1 MLTFDLPWAF
11 ALLPLPLLVWW
22 LLPPFRE
29 TTPALRVPFFEQ
41 VTKTLQLEPS
51 AGAVIQKSNWIQK
64 ILAPILWTLVVAAAA
79 SPQWLEPPL
88 VRTQSSRDLMLAIDI
103 SQSMEAH
110 DFTDPDGKRV
120 DRLTAVKSVVREF
133 IARREGDRI
142 GLIVFG
148 QGAFPQS
155 PLTLDHATVLLLLDE
170 IRIGM
175 AGPQTAIGDAIGVAV
190 KMTEN
195 SRAQDKVLVLLTD
208 GNDTASRVPP
218 DDAARIAAEHRV
230 VIHTIGIGDPNA
242 SGENK
247 VDLKSLQRFSDETHG
262 RSFRGEDRAG
272 LEQIYS
278 TIDRIT
284 PIKVQRTEFRPKIA
298 LYYWPLGAAIA
309 LLALYHFVAMLGS
322 MVQRSS
328 PAVEPALAGHA
339 GTGRLK
345 PALQEETEASA

>member
-1 MLTFDLPWAF
+1 MLTFDFLWAF
-11 ALLPLPLLVWW
+11 ALLPLPLILWW
-22 LLPPFRE
+22 LLPPFKE

-41 VTKTLQLEPS
+41 VAQKLNLEPS
-51 AGAVIQKSNWIQK
+51 SGAVVQRSNWAQK
-64 ILAPILWTLVVAAAA
+64 ILGPLSWILVVTALA

-103 SQSMEAH
+103 SQSMEAR
-110 DFTDPDGKRV
+110 DFKGPDGKPI
-120 DRLTAVKSVVREF
+120 DRLTAVKSVVRQF

-170 IRIGM
+170 VRIGM

-190 KMTEN
+190 KMTEG
-195 SRAQDKVLVLLTD
+195 STAQDKVLVLLTD

-218 DDAARIAAEHRV
+218 DDAARVAADHRV

-242 SGENK
+242 SGESK
-247 VDLKSLQRFSDETHG
+247 VDLKALERFSGETQG
-262 RSFRGEDRAG
+262 QSFRAEDRRG
-272 LEQIYS
+272 LERIYG
-278 TIDRIT
+278 TIDQIT

-298 LYYWPLGAAIA
+298 LYYWPLGAAA
-309 LLALYHFVAMLGS
+309 VLLAIYHAIAMLAALIRRPS
-322 MVQRSS
+322 AP
-328 PAVEPALAGHA
+328 PAAVS
-339 GTGRLK
+339 
-345 PALQEETEASA
+345 Q

>member
-1 MLTFDLPWAF
+1 MLTFDFPWAF

-41 VTKTLQLEPS
+41 TAKTLNLQPS
-51 AGAVIQKSNWIQK
+51 TGAVIQKSNLAQK
-64 ILAPILWTLVVAAAA
+64 LLAPLCWALLVTALA
-79 SPQWLEPPL
+79 SPQWLQPPL

-103 SQSMEAH
+103 SQSMEER
-110 DFTDPDGKRV
+110 DFRGPDGKPV
-120 DRLTAVKSVVREF
+120 DRLTAVKSVVRDF

-170 IRIGM
+170 VRIGM
-175 AGPQTAIGDAIGVAV
+175 AGPQTSIGDAIGVAV
-190 KMTEN
+190 KMTEH
-195 SRAQDKVLVLLTD
+195 SKAQDKVLVLLTD

-230 VIHTIGIGDPNA
+230 VIHTIGIGNPQA

-247 VDLKSLQRFSDETHG
+247 VDLAALRRFSDETHG
-262 RSFRGEDRAG
+262 QTFRGEDRAG
-272 LEQIYS
+272 LEDIYA

-284 PIKVQRTEFRPKIA
+284 PVKVQRTQYQPKIA
-298 LYYWPLGAAIA
+298 LYFWPLGAALG
-309 LLALYHFVAMLGS
+309 LLALYHLVAMAGS
-322 MVQRSS
+322 WLRRPPPPQPSASDPSLR
-328 PAVEPALAGHA
+328 AAG
-339 GTGRLK
+339 GGRVGGL
-345 PALQEETEASA
+345 S

>member
-11 ALLPLPLLVWW
+11 AILPLPLLVWW

-41 VTKTLQLEPS
+41 LAKRLNLAPS
-51 AGAVIQKSNWIQK
+51 SGAVVQKSNWAQK
-64 ILAPILWTLVVAAAA
+64 LLAPVCWILLVVALA

-103 SQSMEAH
+103 SQSMEAR
-110 DFTDPDGKRV
+110 DFKAADGKPV

-155 PLTLDHATVLLLLDE
+155 PLTLDHETVLLLLDE
-170 IRIGM
+170 VRIGM

-190 KMTEN
+190 KMTQH
-195 SRAQDKVLVLLTD
+195 SKAQEKVLILLTD
-208 GNDTASRVPP
+208 GNDTASRIPP
-218 DDAARIAAEHRV
+218 ADAAKIAADQHMT
-230 VIHTIGIGDPNA
+230 IHTIGIGDPRG

-247 VDLKSLQRFSDETHG
+247 VDLKALQQLSEETRG

-278 TIDRIT
+278 TIDQIT
-284 PIKVQRTEFRPKIA
+284 PVKVQRTEFRPKVA
-298 LYYWPLGAAIA
+298 LYFWPLGAALV
-309 LLALYHFVAMLGS
+309 LLAIYHLTAMLGS
-322 MVQRSS
+322 LLRRRPPSPRSPGGS
-328 PAVEPALAGHA
+328 GTASSAMHAREAV
-339 GTGRLK
+339 
-345 PALQEETEASA
+345 

>member
-1 MLTFDLPWAF
+1 MLTFDFPWAF

-41 VTKTLQLEPS
+41 LAAKLNVTPS
-51 AGAVIQKSNWIQK
+51 SGAVIPKSNWAQK
-64 ILAPILWTLVVAAAA
+64 ILAPLCWILIVTALA

-110 DFTDPDGKRV
+110 DFKGADGQAV
-120 DRLTAVKSVVREF
+120 DRLTAVKSVVRDF
-133 IARREGDRI
+133 IDRRKGDRI

-170 IRIGM
+170 VRIGM

-190 KMTEN
+190 KMTEQ
-195 SRAQDKVLVLLTD
+195 SKASEKVLVLLTD

-218 DDAARIAAEHRV
+218 DAAAKIAAEHSV
-230 VIHTIGIGDPNA
+230 TIHTIGIGDPRA
-242 SGENK
+242 TGENR
-247 VDLKSLQRFSDETHG
+247 VDLKALASLSEQTGG
-262 RSFRGEDRAG
+262 RAFRGEDRQG
-272 LEQIYS
+272 LEQIYA
-278 TIDRIT
+278 TIDAIT
-284 PIKVQRTEFRPKIA
+284 PVKVQHTEFRPKIA
-298 LYYWPLGAAIA
+298 LFFWPLGAAA
-309 LLALYHFVAMLGS
+309 VLLVLYHLVAMLLS
-322 MVQRSS
+322 LRS
-328 PAVEPALAGHA
+328 PAPSPARE
-339 GTGRLK
+339 GT
-345 PALQEETEASA
+345 